1 MHILV
6 TIHRYIRSIVTFS
19 GTTYYHYP
27 HSPTGLSAPLVSLSL
42 SDRDAESCALSRH
55 FQPLVAVHM
64 EQLVTGGS
72 MGQQIKSNFWSILR
86 ELRGQF
92 RRPKLL
98 KEAPNIR
105 QSIRAAIRLNR
116 SWWNILL
123 IFVLP
128 SLICYTNGVNS
139 IAVFC
144 LSFLAIIPLSKIQSI
159 AADEILKRAGSVG
172 WLFDVTLRNTVEL
185 IVTIQ
190 AIRHC
195 EPKVAQSSLVG
206 SIISN
211 LLLILGMS
219 IFIGGVRFSEQT
231 FGMNAAQIYTSLLM
245 LGVTALL
252 LPTLF
257 YKAIN
262 ATTPGG
268 VDLST
273 DTKIGPHIL
282 AISHGVVVILLCGGS
297 HFQDEWYLLLTVLLL
312 LVYICFQFFQ
322 RFSHQNIWGDNDPSI
337 QKSVEHTPQIRRM
350 LRVMLRK
357 RTVAATISSFTSNL
371 RHPGVSE
378 SENGR
383 APQIALQ
390 SSASSEEEQDEGPQM
405 CLSVAIAMFAPPI
418 ATIFFIGGA
427 LVTSID
433 DLASSIN
440 VSQEFASLI
449 VLSLTGNVEE
459 IKSAAKASF
468 KDKPSEALAV
478 TVGSS
483 IETALLIFPFTATL
497 AWIIHKPLPLLFDT
511 FEAVVLFFSVL
522 IVNYV
527 IQDGKSN
534 WLEGM
539 ILMCIYAIFAVTF
552 GFYPGSDPASEVVN
566 CV

>member
-1 MHILV
+1 
-6 TIHRYIRSIVTFS
+6 
-19 GTTYYHYP
+19 
-27 HSPTGLSAPLVSLSL
+27 
-42 SDRDAESCALSRH
+42 
-55 FQPLVAVHM
+55 
-64 EQLVTGGS
+64 
-72 MGQQIKSNFWSILR
+72 
-86 ELRGQF
+86 
-92 RRPKLL
+92 
-98 KEAPNIR
+98 
-105 QSIRAAIRLNR
+105 
-116 SWWNILL
+116 
-123 IFVLP
+123 
-128 SLICYTNGVNS
+128 
-139 IAVFC
+139 
-144 LSFLAIIPLSKIQSI
+144 
-159 AADEILKRAGSVG
+159 
-172 WLFDVTLRNTVEL
+172 
-185 IVTIQ
+185 
-190 AIRHC
+190 
-195 EPKVAQSSLVG
+195 
-206 SIISN
+206 
-211 LLLILGMS
+211 MS

-268 VDLST
+268 VNLST

-282 AISHGVVVILLCGGS
+282 AISHGVL
-297 HFQDEWYLLLTVLLL
+297 
-312 LVYICFQFFQ
+312 YICFQFFQ

-337 QKSVEHTPQIRRM
+337 QKSMEHTPQIRRM

-357 RTVAATISSFTSNL
+357 RTVVATISNFTSNL
-371 RHPGVSE
+371 RHPHISE

-383 APQIALQ
+383 APQRVLR
-390 SSASSEEEQDEGPQM
+390 SSASSEEEPDEGPQM

-459 IKSAAKASF
+459 IKSAVKASF
-468 KDKPSEALAV
+468 RDKPSEALAV

-483 IETALLIFPFTATL
+483 IETALLIFPFTATV

-539 ILMCIYAIFAVTF
+539 ILMFTF

-566 CV
+566 CVV

>member
-1 MHILV
+1 
-6 TIHRYIRSIVTFS
+6 
-19 GTTYYHYP
+19 
-27 HSPTGLSAPLVSLSL
+27 
-42 SDRDAESCALSRH
+42 
-55 FQPLVAVHM
+55 
-64 EQLVTGGS
+64 
-72 MGQQIKSNFWSILR
+72 
-86 ELRGQF
+86 
-92 RRPKLL
+92 
-98 KEAPNIR
+98 
-105 QSIRAAIRLNR
+105 
-116 SWWNILL
+116 
-123 IFVLP
+123 
-128 SLICYTNGVNS
+128 
-139 IAVFC
+139 
-144 LSFLAIIPLSKIQSI
+144 
-159 AADEILKRAGSVG
+159 
-172 WLFDVTLRNTVEL
+172 
-185 IVTIQ
+185 
-190 AIRHC
+190 
-195 EPKVAQSSLVG
+195 
-206 SIISN
+206 
-211 LLLILGMS
+211 MS
-219 IFIGGVRFSEQT
+219 IFIGGARFSEQT

-268 VDLST
+268 VNLST

-282 AISHGVVVILLCGGS
+282 AISHGVVVVLLC
-297 HFQDEWYLLLTVLLL
+297 
-312 LVYICFQFFQ
+312 VYICFQFFQ

-357 RTVAATISSFTSNL
+357 RTVVATISSFTANL
-371 RHPGVSE
+371 RHPHVSE

-383 APQIALQ
+383 APQRVFR

-418 ATIFFIGGA
+418 AAIFFIGGA

-459 IKSAAKASF
+459 IKSAVKASF

-483 IETALLIFPFTATL
+483 IETALLIFPFTATV

-566 CV
+566 CVV